1 MFCKNCGKSI
11 SDEAK
16 FCNGCGAKT
25 ETAQAAANTAPQPS
39 AYMPPAQAAPVPQ
52 TYAPPHPYAP
62 PSAPA
67 SYSPQPGREPLRVIQ
82 YIGMFLLMSIPLVG
96 IILLFV
102 WSFGGSVN
110 LNKKNFARAMLILS
124 AIGLILSI
132 IFGAAL
138 MSIIGELLGNMGGY
152 Y

>member
-1 MFCKNCGKSI
+1 MFCKNCGKNL
-11 SDEAK
+11 SDTAK

-25 ETAQAAANTAPQPS
+25 EAAQAAANTAPQPP
-39 AYMPPAQAAPVPQ
+39 AYMPPAQATPPPQ
-52 TYAPPHPYAP
+52 SYAPP
-62 PSAPA
+62 APA

-82 YIGMFLLMSIPLVG
+82 YIGMFLLTSIPLVG
-96 IILLFV
+96 LILLFV

-124 AIGLILSI
+124 VIGVILSI
-132 IFGAAL
+132 IFGAILAN
-138 MSIIGELLGNMGGY
+138 IIGELLRNMDGY

>member
-1 MFCKNCGKSI
+1 MFCKNCGKNLP
-11 SDEAK
+11 DGVK

-25 ETAQAAANTAPQPS
+25 EAAQAAYTASQPP
-39 AYMPPAQAAPVPQ
+39 AYMPPTQAAPVQQ
-52 TYAPPHPYAP
+52 TYAP

-67 SYSPQPGREPLRVIQ
+67 SYFPQPGTEPLRVIQ

-96 IILLFV
+96 IIMLFV

-138 MSIIGELLGNMGGY
+138 MSVIGELLGSMGGY